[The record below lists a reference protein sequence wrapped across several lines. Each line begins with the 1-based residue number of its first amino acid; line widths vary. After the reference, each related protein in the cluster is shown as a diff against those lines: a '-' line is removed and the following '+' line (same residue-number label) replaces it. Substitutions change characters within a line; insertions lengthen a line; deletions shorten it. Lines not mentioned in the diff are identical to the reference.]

1 MIMRP
6 VSIGFAINKLLSTS
20 ITDEVIV
27 DTVYNSINPNVYEN
41 LSNFESSIQTTHI
54 KSKFY
59 PSISLEVPY
68 FKSNKSSIVLA
79 YEPKT
84 KFLVKITL
92 VIFIFQ
98 IYLDYH
104 GY

>member
-1 MIMRP
+1 MRP
-6 VSIGFAINKLLSTS
+6 VSLGFAINKLLSTS

-41 LSNFESSIQTTHI
+41 LSNFESSTQTTHI

-68 FKSNKSSIVLA
+68 FKK
-79 YEPKT
+79 
-84 KFLVKITL
+84 
-92 VIFIFQ
+92 
-98 IYLDYH
+98 
-104 GY
+104 